1 MTDKKYEKV
10 CKAYAEKYTEAPMVT
25 VTIVMSPNQARDVIS
40 LGGFSLY
47 DFFQGRDAVCIRSNP
62 KMKADLEDAAAFGL
76 HCMLDCLFGE
86 HIEAGEAANDNE
98 EPNGK
103 SSKGEQG

>member
-1 MTDKKYEKV
+1 MTDKKYEKA
-10 CKAYAEKYTEAPMVT
+10 CTAYAEKYTEVPMLT
-25 VTIVMSPNQARDVIS
+25 VTIVMSPNQAREVIA
-40 LGGFSLY
+40 LGGFDLEH
-47 DFFQGRDAVCIRSNP
+47 FFQGKDAVCIRSNP

-86 HIEAGEAANDNE
+86 QIEAGDPANDNE

-103 SSKGEQG
+103 SSEGEQG